1 MCSNFDMHTYF
12 SLTLHIYRDHDIVEA
27 LGRDG
32 IILKRYSFYTLRKV
46 VKVIKDAFGVEP
58 THVCR

>member
-1 MCSNFDMHTYF
+1 MHTYF